1 MVLQNRVV
9 LLNVGWLSPSLF
21 VQHVPPIFGFKVYS
35 GLEMKAVGL
44 EVALLLLLSGDVE
57 VNPGPLGEFLNCVK
71 TNYYK

>member
-1 MVLQNRVV
+1 MV
-9 LLNVGWLSPSLF
+9 LLNVVWLSPSLF
-21 VQHVPPIFGFKVYS
+21 VQHVLPIYVKVCS
-35 GLEMKAVGL
+35 GLAMKAVGL